1 MTDKTAVAWY
11 RLFQAEG
18 FGPKAMYIV
27 WRTMHDSGLLLE
39 KLFEMERPDFES
51 RFPSLGKGKL
61 KRADFGTLQ
70 AQDEDKLH
78 EEYQNL
84 RDDGVEMVHPGHP
97 LCGENLLGLVEYGAF
112 PILFCKGRISLLK
125 SQGVAIVG
133 SRNASEEGM
142 SIARQFAAD
151 LALAGEN
158 VVSGYAKGIDT
169 SAHEGA
175 LEKDGTTTIVLS
187 HGILQFSKKK
197 VFDKVAREGN
207 TLIISQFHP
216 REGWSAGNAM
226 VRNRLVCALSKA
238 VIVVECGP
246 EKGEDGTMSGTFDA
260 GKTAL
265 QMKIPLF
272 VLSPGS
278 FKNPPAGNKDLLR
291 VGGIEVAP
299 AEGIRAVLQNVNTVS
314 SQQRK
319 NVAPGEQ
326 LTLFSS
332 TEGGGRVRPR
342 SF

>member
-1 MTDKTAVAWY
+1 MTKKTAFAWY

-18 FGPKAMYIV
+18 FGPKAMYTI
-27 WRTMHDSGLLLE
+27 WKTLQESGLPLE

-51 RFPSLGKGKL
+51 KFPSLGKGRL

-70 AQDEDKLH
+70 AQDEDKLY

-84 RDDGVEMVHPGHP
+84 RDDGVEIVHPGHP

-169 SAHEGA
+169 AAHEGA

-197 VFDKVAREGN
+197 VLDKVALEGN
-207 TLIISQFHP
+207 TLVVSQFHP
-216 REGWSAGNAM
+216 GEGWSAGNAM
-226 VRNRLVCALSKA
+226 VRNKLVCALSKA
-238 VIVVECGP
+238 VIVVECGA
-246 EKGEDGTMSGTFDA
+246 ETGEDGNLSGTFDA

-272 VLSPGS
+272 VLSPDS
-278 FKNPPAGNKDLLR
+278 FKNPPAGNKALLDM
-291 VGGIEVAP
+291 GGVEIHPIDGAQ
-299 AEGIRAVLQNVNTVS
+299 AVLEGTREADRGRGGAAAGN
-314 SQQRK
+314 
-319 NVAPGEQ
+319 Q
-326 LTLFSS
+326 LMLL
-332 TEGGGRVRPR
+332 
-342 SF
+342 